1 MQPLQDSDR
10 KETTQIGLLDR
21 FRKSWFPPGAV
32 VGAFAAFVAAALR
45 VRPTPKVVSPP
56 PPKPADGLV
65 SPAAQNVPVTTPA
78 RNFDRR
84 YSQSNVLGGSASIHP
99 FRNSLLGIAV
109 GAEDRIYALGDRE
122 VRVFDAKG
130 DFLRGWRAPEDAAC
144 LTVGP
149 DERIYLG
156 ARGRV
161 EIYDASGNRA
171 GGFPVGDAGKPA
183 DVTSIKVFQ
192 KEVLM
197 ADAAAR
203 FIRRY
208 DSNGKQLAT
217 IGTQNKTHSFILPNR
232 SLDFAVD
239 AQGIV
244 RAGDTG
250 RHRVTS
256 WKLDGE
262 PLGYFGKFGQKNP
275 EDFTGCC
282 NPVNLA
288 VTPDGM
294 VVTAEKANARVKVYE
309 PGGRLLAVIGSEY
322 FDNSCSNVHLAVDSK
337 GRILTGDPV
346 RREIKIFSLVTKVG
360 GLSPQSDGRQAELA
374 RV

>member
-1 MQPLQDSDR
+1 
-10 KETTQIGLLDR
+10 
-21 FRKSWFPPGAV
+21 
-32 VGAFAAFVAAALR
+32 
-45 VRPTPKVVSPP
+45 
-56 PPKPADGLV
+56 
-65 SPAAQNVPVTTPA
+65 
-78 RNFDRR
+78 
-84 YSQSNVLGGSASIHP
+84 
-99 FRNSLLGIAV
+99 
-109 GAEDRIYALGDRE
+109 
-122 VRVFDAKG
+122 
-130 DFLRGWRAPEDAAC
+130 
-144 LTVGP
+144 
-149 DERIYLG
+149 
-156 ARGRV
+156 
-161 EIYDASGNRA
+161 
-171 GGFPVGDAGKPA
+171 
-183 DVTSIKVFQ
+183 
-192 KEVLM
+192 
-197 ADAAAR
+197 
-203 FIRRY
+203 
-208 DSNGKQLAT
+208 
-217 IGTQNKTHSFILPNR
+217 
-232 SLDFAVD
+232 VD
-239 AQGIV
+239 TQGIV